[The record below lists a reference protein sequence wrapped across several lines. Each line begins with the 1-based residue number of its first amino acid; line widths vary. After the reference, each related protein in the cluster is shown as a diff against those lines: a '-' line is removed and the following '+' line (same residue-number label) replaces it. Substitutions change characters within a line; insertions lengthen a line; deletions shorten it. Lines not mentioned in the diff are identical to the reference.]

1 MATPIRHTDCGEIVM
16 WYLAGPE
23 TTICSSASIVY
34 LDGRRPEYGS
44 AIPFCPH
51 CGGVMTPGVTLVRC
65 FDEDIDPGFDIQ
77 DAWRNR
83 ERVSLPPGPP
93 DPMVAMLTH
102 NRDTARWIFGA
113 MAVFFLAT
121 VALGILEIFR

>member
-16 WYLAGPE
+16 WYLAGPD

-51 CGGVMTPGVTLVRC
+51 CGGVMTPGVNLVRC
-65 FDEDIDPGFDIQ
+65 FDEDIDPGFGPVRDKPRPSGRG
-77 DAWRNR
+77 A
-83 ERVSLPPGPP
+83 VSENP
-93 DPMVAMLTH
+93 
-102 NRDTARWIFGA
+102 
-113 MAVFFLAT
+113 
-121 VALGILEIFR
+121 